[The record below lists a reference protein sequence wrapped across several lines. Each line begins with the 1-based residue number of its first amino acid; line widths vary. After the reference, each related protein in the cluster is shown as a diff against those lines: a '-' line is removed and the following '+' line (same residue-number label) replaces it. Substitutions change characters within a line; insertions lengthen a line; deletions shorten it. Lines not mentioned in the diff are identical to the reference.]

1 MVCRDAVT
9 LKSRPVSPLIL
20 STPEEKE
27 LHAIGEGEILLNF
40 TEQWNLTT
48 GFCIEHK
55 VRKHALQQ
63 GSLSKVPPSSAE
75 SRILHELFLNYGEG
89 SVFVSD
95 TQSEESFDIPVN
107 GVERVWMEDTKI
119 ESLTLMYPQS
129 RK

>member
-1 MVCRDAVT
+1 MKGIFV
-9 LKSRPVSPLIL
+9 
-20 STPEEKE
+20 
-27 LHAIGEGEILLNF
+27 
-40 TEQWNLTT
+40 
-48 GFCIEHK
+48 EHK

-75 SRILHELFLNYGEG
+75 SRILHKLFLNYGEG

-95 TQSEESFDIPVN
+95 AQSEESFETPVN
-107 GVERVWMEDTKI
+107 GVERVWMEDTKV